1 MESGTKIFG
10 HAIHPILVVFPLGLL
25 TTAVIFDAIG
35 WATGDGKWLEIAFRL
50 IGAGILGGLA
60 SALFGLIDY
69 QAIPSRTRAKT
80 IGLWHG
86 LGNVAVIILF
96 AASWLIRWPNPH
108 NPGALPVM
116 LSLSGALLMLVTG
129 WLGGELV
136 ERLGVGVDNG
146 ANLNAPSSLSG
157 RPAAER

>member
-1 MESGTKIFG
+1 MAQAKARSFISPRLIKPEGENMESRTKIFG
-10 HAIHPILVVFPLGLL
+10 HAVHPILIVFPLGLFA
-25 TTAVIFDAIG
+25 TAVVFDAIG
-35 WATGDGKWLEIAFRL
+35 WATGNGKWLQTAFWM
-50 IGAGILGGLA
+50 IGAGIIGGLA
-60 SALFGLIDY
+60 AALFGLIDY

-116 LSLSGALLMLVTG
+116 LSMSGALLMLVIG
-129 WLGGELV
+129 WLVGELV
-136 ERLGVGVDNG
+136 GL
-146 ANLNAPSSLSG
+146 
-157 RPAAER
+157 